1 MFTISVSKNFHM
13 PIPTDE
19 ATAETH
25 GRCISRFPMTNA
37 KDVPYNDINT
47 PLILMSKVR
56 TFPSKKPYTSK
67 TADMMF
73 I

>member
-1 MFTISVSKNFHM
+1 M

-56 TFPSKKPYTSK
+56 TFPSKKPYISK